1 MITRSIGVLA
11 ALALGGLPNAAARA
25 GDGLPPAPDAHVVT
39 ITPAGLTAAE
49 PAIAVN
55 SRNPLQVVGA
65 AQRWAAYSGD
75 GGVSFTA
82 VQALTEDSPSL
93 GDVSLAFDDK
103 GCVFLAY
110 LSIQRN
116 GLPGYSGHAPGGN
129 GIWVRRSADG
139 GRTWDPLPVAV
150 KVWRGDEPGVMLEDM
165 PRIWSDTGEY
175 SPYRG
180 HLYMAWIEWQLAQS
194 IILYTRSADGGRTW
208 AAPVRISTKAG
219 LPRDD
224 NGAVVGPIGTV
235 GPDGTQYV
243 VWNEGLNITLAV
255 SRDGG
260 RTFTRSRP
268 VIDVAAPY
276 FGGAAGIPGLSRAM
290 GFPQVG
296 IDPRRGTLYVT
307 WSDYRN
313 GDVDV
318 FISRSTDH
326 GRTWS
331 APRRVNDD
339 PLHNGADQFL
349 QWMAVD
355 PKDGSVNVQFYD
367 RRDDPANRR
376 SRVTLARSTDGG
388 LSFRNY
394 AWTAT
399 AFAGD
404 NAFLGDYEWLA
415 AYDGRVY
422 GIWAEVAPEGY
433 EVAPRPAGQ
442 PARPGPPRA
451 PTIIR
456 VGTADFRGARAGA
469 P

>member
-1 MITRSIGVLA
+1 MTTRTMRTLA
-11 ALALGGLPNAAARA
+11 LLALGGMASAAQADA
-25 GDGLPPAPDAHVVT
+25 GLPPAPAARVVT
-39 ITPAGLTAAE
+39 ITPAGLTGAE

-55 SRNPLQVVGA
+55 PRNPLQVVGA
-65 AQRWAAYSGD
+65 AQRWAAYSDD
-75 GGVSFTA
+75 GGLSFTA
-82 VQALTEDSPSL
+82 VRVLAEDSPSL

-103 GCVFLAY
+103 GSVFLAY

-129 GIWVRRSADG
+129 GIWVRRSPDG
-139 GRTWDPLPVAV
+139 GRTWDALPVPV
-150 KVWRGDEPGVMLEDM
+150 KVWRGDEPDVMLEDM
-165 PRIWSDTGEY
+165 PRIWSDTGAR

-194 IILYTRSADGGRTW
+194 IILYTRSTDGGRSW

-224 NGAVVGPIGTV
+224 NGSVVGPIGTV
-235 GPDGTQYV
+235 APDGTQYV

-260 RTFTRSRP
+260 RTFARSRP
-268 VIDVAAPY
+268 IIDVAPPY

-290 GFPQVG
+290 GFPQIGV
-296 IDPRRGTLYVT
+296 DPQRGTLYVT

-318 FISRSTDH
+318 FIARSADH
-326 GRTWS
+326 GHTWS
-331 APRRVNDD
+331 KPRRVNDD
-339 PLHNGADQFL
+339 PLHDGADQFL

-355 PKDGSVNVQFYD
+355 PEDGSVNVQFYD
-367 RRDDPANRR
+367 RRDDPANRHT
-376 SRVTLARSTDGG
+376 RVTLARSTDGG
-388 LSFRNY
+388 RTFRNY
-394 AWTAT
+394 AWTTT
-399 AFAGD
+399 AFAGE

-415 AYDGRVY
+415 AYGGRVY

-433 EVAPRPAGQ
+433 QLEPRPPGA
-442 PARPGPPRA
+442 PAPSGAPRA

-456 VGTADFRGARAGA
+456 VGTADFRGVR
-469 P
+469 